1 MERATAAQTVVEWK
15 AARRAVIR
23 AAGLELAAAAMAVDM
38 AMAAEEEEGVAE
50 YTSCNSC
57 IRR

>member
-1 MERATAAQTVVEWK
+1 M
-15 AARRAVIR
+15 IR